1 MKLVIQ
7 LLVVALVVN
16 ACAQTGMAMWRY
28 FEFKD
33 EVEQEARF
41 GSSKTAALLHE
52 RIMKLAEEH
61 EVPLDSTD
69 LHVTFDGLETT
80 ISGAYYDYLEL
91 VPRMYTRE
99 HLFEFDVS
107 VTPIRPLT
115 PADIK

>member
-1 MKLVIQ
+1 MKLVLQ
-7 LLVVALVVN
+7 LLVVALIVN
-16 ACAQTGMAMWRY
+16 ACAQTGMVAWHY

-52 RIMKLAEEH
+52 RIMALAEKH
-61 EVPLDSTD
+61 EVPLDPTD
-69 LHVTFDGLETT
+69 LHVTLEGLETT
-80 ISGAYYDYLEL
+80 ISGAYFDYIEL
-91 VPRMYTRE
+91 VPRLYTRE
-99 HLFEFDVS
+99 HLFEFEVS